1 MKCIKTK
8 LYVQMFS
15 MGVLDLLIVTMQKNK
30 LIIFVKRLKI
40 D

>member
-15 MGVLDLLIVTMQKNK
+15 MGVLDLLIVTMNESN
-30 LIIFVKRLKI
+30 
-40 D
+40 